1 MWKVSGRGSRPTMQ
15 SLAIRDR
22 SMRRHQAEGNVV
34 VPVAGEST
42 ARVCEVKERGLIRAF
57 VKGAG

>member
-1 MWKVSGRGSRPTMQ
+1 MQ